1 MYKYKTLIV
10 EKTGE
15 AMTVSMNRPQ
25 IMNALNNEL
34 LLEMRDLL
42 GKLRYDLETRFVIFT
57 GAGKVF
63 TSGVDFSPASMQ
75 SRYSNPELPNERI
88 WQCFGH
94 DFMRAMENLEQIT
107 IAAVNGAA
115 IGGGLCIA
123 MNCDF
128 RIAAENAIF
137 GIPEANLGIFYTWGA
152 TPRLTALIGPAKAK
166 ELIMTCDPISA
177 QEAWRIG
184 LVNKVVPGI
193 QLMESC
199 RELIAKLATKGPLAL
214 RICKKQVNVA
224 SLAKVNDLY
233 PLEAEIVE
241 AIMRSGQAE
250 EGARAFMEKR
260 APVFKDPALNLSP
273 GD

>member
-1 MYKYKTLIV
+1 MYETLIV
-10 EKTGE
+10 EKSGE
-15 AMTVSMNRPQ
+15 VMTVSLNRPQ

-34 LLEMRDLL
+34 MLEMRDLL

-63 TSGVDFSPASMQ
+63 SSGVDFSRASMQ
-75 SRYSNPELPNERI
+75 SRYSHPELPNERI

-137 GIPEANLGIFYTWGA
+137 GVPEANLGIFYTWGA

-166 ELIMTCDPISA
+166 ELIMTCDPIDA
-177 QEAWRIG
+177 REAWRIG
-184 LVNKVVPGI
+184 LVNKVVPDI

-199 RELIAKLATKGPLAL
+199 GELVAKLATKGPLAL

-224 SLAKVNDLY
+224 SLAKLNDLY
-233 PLEAEIVE
+233 PLEPEIVE

-260 APVFKDPALNLSP
+260 APVFKDTAVNLSLA
-273 GD
+273 D

>member
-1 MYKYKTLIV
+1 MYDTLIV
-10 EKTGE
+10 ENSGE
-15 AMTVSMNRPQ
+15 VMTVSLNRPQ

-34 LLEMRDLL
+34 MLEMRDLL
-42 GKLRYDLETRFVIFT
+42 GKLRYDLKTRFVIFT
-57 GAGKVF
+57 GTGRVF
-63 TSGVDFSPASMQ
+63 SSGVDFSRASMQ

-166 ELIMTCDPISA
+166 EMIMTCDPIDA
-177 QEAWRIG
+177 PEAWRIG
-184 LVNKVVPGI
+184 LVNKVVPDAK
-193 QLMESC
+193 LMESC
-199 RELIAKLATKGPLAL
+199 RELIAKLAGKGPLAL
-214 RICKKQVNVA
+214 RICKKQVNAA
-224 SLAKVNDLY
+224 SLARLSDLY
-233 PLEAEIVE
+233 PLEPEIVE
-241 AIMRSGQAE
+241 AVMRSGQAE

-260 APVFKDPALNLSP
+260 APVFKDSALNLSI

>member
-1 MYKYKTLIV
+1 MYRTLVV

-15 AMTVSMNRPQ
+15 LMTVSLNRPQ
-25 IMNALNNEL
+25 IMNALNTEL
-34 LLEMRDLL
+34 MLEMRDLL
-42 GKLRYDLETRFVIFT
+42 AKLRCDMETRFVIFT
-57 GAGKVF
+57 GAGRAF
-63 TSGVDFSPASMQ
+63 SSGVDFTRAAMQ
-75 SRYSNPELPNERI
+75 SRYSNPELSNERL

-107 IAAVNGAA
+107 VAAINGPA

-128 RIAAENAIF
+128 RIAGESAIV

-166 ELIMTCDPISA
+166 ELIMTCDPIGA

-184 LVNKVVPGI
+184 LVNKVVPDAK
-193 QLMESC
+193 LMDAC
-199 RELIAKLATKGPLAL
+199 KELVAKLAGKGPLAL

-224 SLAKVNDLY
+224 SLARLSDLY
-233 PLEAEIVE
+233 PLEPEVVE

-250 EGARAFMEKR
+250 EGARAFIEKR
-260 APVFKDPALNLSP
+260 PPVFKDDLKTSL
-273 GD
+273 DI